1 MKVNAILPTMKKQSN
16 KILKTRKL
24 PNSISSKNEHYDWDI
39 AGRIK
44 FYKDDM
50 EKMSSMTDEQISS
63 YKEKLLK
70 SGRYYKEKY
79 ELQVQK
85 VSSMLKNLIDNIS

>member
-1 MKVNAILPTMKKQSN
+1 MKVNTIISTIEKQSE
-16 KILKTRKL
+16 KLQSRKL

-39 AGRIK
+39 ADRIK